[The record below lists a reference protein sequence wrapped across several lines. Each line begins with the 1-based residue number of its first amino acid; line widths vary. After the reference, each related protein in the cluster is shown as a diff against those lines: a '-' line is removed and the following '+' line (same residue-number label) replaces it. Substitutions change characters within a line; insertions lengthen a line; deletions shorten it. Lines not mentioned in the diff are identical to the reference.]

1 MQLTVSVAGSS
12 ELGDSP
18 PRPTTSGTGP
28 LVFERVYDEHV
39 DAVWRSVRRLGVP
52 ELSADD
58 VVQGIFLVV
67 HRRLG
72 EFEQRSSVRTWIF
85 SIMIRAVAD
94 HRRSVRRKSP
104 HWLQGG
110 EPAELEHL
118 PDVQGTTPYD
128 AMVKAE
134 AARTI
139 EELLETLDQDKRAVF
154 VLAELEQLT
163 ATEIAEATGITTQQV
178 YSRLRAARTD
188 FERAAARLRQRELHR
203 KGTP

>member
-1 MQLTVSVAGSS
+1 MQLSVPAARAS
-12 ELGDSP
+12 E
-18 PRPTTSGTGP
+18 PTTSAAAAP

-67 HRRLG
+67 HRRLRD
-72 EFEQRSSVRTWIF
+72 FEQRSSLRTWIF
-85 SIMIRAVAD
+85 SIMIRAVAE
-94 HRRSVRRKSP
+94 HRRTLRRKSP

-110 EPAELEHL
+110 EPADLEHL
-118 PDVQGTTPYD
+118 PDAQGRTPYD
-128 AMVKAE
+128 AMVEAE

-139 EELLETLDQDKRAVF
+139 EELLETLDHDKRAVF

-163 ATEIAEATGITTQQV
+163 ANEIAEATGMTPAQV
-178 YSRLRAARTD
+178 YSRLRAARND
-188 FERAAARLRQRELHR
+188 FERAAARLRQRALWM